1 VRAAFNIVNGDIFRW
16 RWLWPQLAAW
26 FSVEAQGQPD
36 PIAPLVLQ
44 MADAREVWAGMA
56 DKYGLITD
64 PVVFSREPDARCQ
77 LFLEC
82 NLTIVGFAESGPAIN
97 SNKVRVCDVAQVR
110 ARKGNGIEEQVF
122 WVMDNQPLSLDVA
135 VVIEAGD
142 L

>member
-64 PVVFSREPDARCQ
+64 P
-77 LFLEC
+77 
-82 NLTIVGFAESGPAIN
+82 ESGPAIN